1 MRHTFVKFPNMLP
14 VWKRI
19 VSSSDSSPLTCV
31 SIAEKTT
38 ENKKDKGSQAWS
50 YSYSNN
56 YFIVNKIKSVITD
69 EITKMKFK
77 SRIVCYII
85 HLFMISM
92 KVLDTPLVTLHLL
105 SSDVALVCACMFMSF
120 HLKELLLSRMMPET
134 CIRVK
139 ANKITKLRRNHKPEN
154 NDTWWMKPRK
164 DESKD
169 TCLILNISWLDSEPT
184 CGEKIL

>member
-1 MRHTFVKFPNMLP
+1 MLP

-19 VSSSDSSPLTCV
+19 FSSWDSSPLTCIPIV
-31 SIAEKTT
+31 EKIT
-38 ENKKDKGSQAWS
+38 ENRKHKGSQAWS

-56 YFIVNKIKSVITD
+56 CFIVNKIKSVIID

-77 SRIVCYII
+77 SRIACYII
-85 HLFMISM
+85 HWFMISM
-92 KVLDTPLVTLHLL
+92 KVLDTPLLTLHLL
-105 SSDVALVCACMFMSF
+105 SSDVALVCACMLMSF
-120 HLKELLLSRMMPET
+120 HLKKLLLSRMMPET

-164 DESKD
+164 DEWKD
-169 TCLILNISWLDSEPT
+169 MCLI
-184 CGEKIL
+184 